1 MKFQKIFT
9 KYQFKNIGFVKLPK
23 PYITNETKKS
33 LGLKN
38 NCSNQEILRKLCIA
52 GYKEKIKSGEIKKED
67 SEIYGKR
74 IKEELS
80 ILEELYFTDY
90 VLLVWSIV
98 EKARELGVFIDFG
111 RGSCV
116 SSACFWLL
124 KITGCDPVKL
134 KLFFSRFVNRA
145 RAKSIKDEDGNI
157 LLQNDL
163 IADADINLGDGRDEI
178 VKWLKEIYPNRV
190 SQISTVGTYTSKI
203 VLKDVY
209 KAVEE
214 VDESECQH
222 IADLIEKKFGTLDS
236 LEDTYLNNPIFK
248 AWADEH
254 KEVFELSCCLSNNI
268 RQTGTHPSG
277 WLISE
282 DDLTENSPLQLDS
295 EKQIVC
301 SYTMED
307 VQAPKIDLLGLST
320 NKILKEVLANIPE
333 KLSEMNLES
342 DPIIYDQFQHDT
354 LLPYGLYQISADCA
368 YRVCNKLKPKNV
380 VELSHVNS
388 IARPGALAY
397 EKPYIENSAECP
409 HELFREALEW
419 TKFLPL
425 YQEQTI
431 ALAMAIG
438 FTAEESEI
446 LRRIVGKKKLEDIK
460 AWKEKIYNKTKEN
473 NLPEKLGDILW
484 KVAEESAAY
493 SFNYCI
499 YEEEFVDAKI
509 AGRVKLK
516 TVEVGDE
523 ILAFDT
529 KNNRNHWVKIKKIH
543 KNQKQ
548 IFWSAA
554 GTEDIA
560 TSKDHKFLTRGGM
573 KKVEDCILEYNEVK
587 TIDGWEK
594 FVPMYSQV
602 VKPNHVDWIFN
613 TIDLEVDHE
622 DHNFY
627 CNGVCVSNSHS
638 IATSYT
644 GALTVYLK
652 YKYPQQFYLACLK
665 ASRDKPNQ
673 LEEIA
678 LIEKELKYF
687 SIKLLPPDLL
697 KSDIDFKLEGPNIRF
712 GLNSVRSISEKT
724 FEKLRQFRGEFPNL
738 FELCQSAK
746 QCGLSIGNVSSLA
759 MAGALDSYVTESRVK
774 LTLITQLFNILTDKE
789 KLFCIKNGNN
799 YNYDLLKML
808 PTIEEWT
815 GDNGKK
821 ISRKGRL
828 LTVRRKSQKYQS
840 IYKQNIQ
847 HSDLA
852 AWIQEREMI
861 GYSYSTN
868 LKSIFNKN
876 RKDILN
882 LDEFKNLEKGEKAL
896 VIVQVDEIQ
905 HSKSKKGNKYIR
917 LTVSDE
923 NVSNFRVLFCGRA
936 LEGYLADNK
945 TIPGEKDILA
955 VKLCKNDDNS
965 SGFVENLA
973 IQTEKVFWKMSQ
985 IKDSEISNSDN
996 ILPAETAPENPK
1008 NLQLSLNIGG

>member
-1 MKFQKIFT
+1 MFQVNFQ

-23 PYITNETKKS
+23 PYISNETKKI

-38 NCSNQEILRKLCIA
+38 DCSNQEILRQLCIR
-52 GYKEKIKSGEIKKED
+52 GFREKIESGEIKKED
-67 SEIYGKR
+67 SEIYGLR

-80 ILEELYFTDY
+80 ILQELYFTDY

-178 VKWLKEIYPNRV
+178 VKWLKEIYPNKV
-190 SQISTVGTYTSKI
+190 SQISTISTYTSKI
-203 VLKDVY
+203 VLKDTY
-209 KAVEE
+209 KTVEE
-214 VDESECQH
+214 CEESEAQH

-248 AWADEH
+248 KWADEH
-254 KEVFELSCCLSNNI
+254 KEVYELSCCLANNI

-320 NKILKEVLANIPE
+320 NKILKEILANIPE
-333 KLSEMNLES
+333 KLSEMNLEN

-397 EKPYIENSAECP
+397 EKPYVENSAECP
-409 HELFREALEW
+409 HELFRIALEW
-419 TKFLPL
+419 TRFLPL
-425 YQEQTI
+425 YQEQI
-431 ALAMAIG
+431 IQMAIAIG
-438 FTAEESEI
+438 FTPEESEI

-460 AWKEKIYNKTKEN
+460 EWKAKIYGKIKEN

-493 SFNYCI
+493 SFN
-499 YEEEFVDAKI
+499 
-509 AGRVKLK
+509 L
-516 TVEVGDE
+516 
-523 ILAFDT
+523 
-529 KNNRNHWVKIKKIH
+529 
-543 KNQKQ
+543 
-548 IFWSAA
+548 
-554 GTEDIA
+554 
-560 TSKDHKFLTRGGM
+560 
-573 KKVEDCILEYNEVK
+573 
-587 TIDGWEK
+587 
-594 FVPMYSQV
+594 
-602 VKPNHVDWIFN
+602 
-613 TIDLEVDHE
+613 
-622 DHNFY
+622 
-627 CNGVCVSNSHS
+627 SHS

-673 LEEIA
+673 FEEIS

-697 KSDIDFKLEGPNIRF
+697 KSDIDFKLEGSNIRF

-759 MAGALDSYVTESRVK
+759 MAGALDTYVTESRVK

-789 KLFCIKNGNN
+789 KLYCIKHGQN
-799 YNYDLLKML
+799 YNYDLVKML
-808 PTIEEWT
+808 PTIEEWI

-828 LTVRRKSQKYQS
+828 ETVRKKSKKYQE

-868 LKSIFNKN
+868 LKSIFNKT
-876 RKDILN
+876 REDVLN
-882 LDEFKNLEKGEKAL
+882 LDEFKNLERGEKAV
-896 VIVQVDEIQ
+896 VIVQVSEIH

-923 NVSNFRVLFCGRA
+923 NVSNFRVLFCGRS
-936 LEGYLADNK
+936 LENYLSDKK
-945 TIPGEKDILA
+945 TIPDEKDILA
-955 VKLCKNDDNS
+955 IKLCKNDDNS
-965 SGFVENLA
+965 SGFVENLS
-973 IQTEKVFWKMSQ
+973 IQTDKVYWKMSQ
-985 IKDSEISNSDN
+985 IKDSEISTDSKNVLPNYTEKNSQ
-996 ILPAETAPENPK
+996 IELKLT
-1008 NLQLSLNIGG
+1008 